1 MNGRVQDLLKVVVE
15 EYHKTKAP
23 VPRNKVWRELMPN
36 AYGRHSGSGMCDD
49 IRQLYGLKLITYT
62 KRGYNLR
69 LEPVYRNT
77 SFITPTSKGIEYV
90 KNMATTEKKAEPE
103 TIIKIKPPV
112 INPPVI
118 KPPVISRLESVL
130 AQGQQAIPL
139 AQEISRL
146 DLDAKNQEIA
156 TLKSINAEQAEE
168 IKSLKRKL
176 AKLASVVSVDDLLA
190 MI

>member
-15 EYHKTKAP
+15 EYHKTKSP

-62 KRGYNLR
+62 KRGYNLQ

-103 TIIKIKPPV
+103 TIIRIKPPV
-112 INPPVI
+112 INPPAT

-130 AQGQQAIPL
+130 VQGQQAIPL

-146 DLDAKNQEIA
+146 DLDTKNQEIA

-176 AKLASVVSVDDLLA
+176 AKLASVVSMDDLLA

>member
-103 TIIKIKPPV
+103 TIVKIKPPV
-112 INPPVI
+112 IE
-118 KPPVISRLESVL
+118 RLERVL

-176 AKLASVVSVDDLLA
+176 AKLASVVSMDDLLA

>member
-1 MNGRVQDLLKVVVE
+1 MNAKTLLLLKTVAQ
-15 EYHKTKAP
+15 EYQKTGQP
-23 VPRNKVWRELMPN
+23 VRRSDIWKRLLPN
-36 AYGRHSGSGMCDD
+36 AYRTNGHGIEVQIRYLVDHGMID
-49 IRQLYGLKLITYT
+49 YLKQRCRAING
-62 KRGYNLR
+62 K
-69 LEPVYRNT
+69 T
-77 SFITPTSKGIEYV
+77 SRTTTALITPTVKGLAHISTLEQT
-90 KNMATTEKKAEPE
+90 APA
-103 TIIKIKPPV
+103 KPD
-112 INPPVI
+112 
-118 KPPVISRLESVL
+118 RLARVL

-176 AKLASVVSVDDLLA
+176 AKLASVVSMDDLLA

>member
-36 AYGRHSGSGMCDD
+36 AYARHNGCNMCDD
-49 IRQLYGLKLITYT
+49 IRQLQGLKLINYT
-62 KRGYNLR
+62 QRGYNLK
-69 LEPVYRNT
+69 LEPAYRNT
-77 SFITPTSKGIEYV
+77 SFITPTSAGIEYV
-90 KNMATTEKKAEPE
+90 KNMATTAKEGEPE

-112 INPPVI
+112 I
-118 KPPVISRLESVL
+118 KPPVIERLERVL
-130 AQGQQAIPL
+130 AQGQQAMPL

-176 AKLASVVSVDDLLA
+176 AKLASVVSMDDLLA